1 MKKTYAELVR
11 DELLE
16 RGSVLIGS
24 SALNN
29 GETKNDIDIATTWD
43 IYLDVLY
50 SNNEILHRNNGI
62 MTSHKNDYSKNSKTL
77 WNGVETL
84 KFKDGSKIDILFYY
98 WFLIPIVSDVIN
110 YMIKN
115 KEKLIKNKKLR
126 VETYE
131 NKVCELFYNK
141 YNKDSIE
148 FKIQQKP
155 EVVKYKNYEERLHF
169 KNVDGIV
176 GIYEYDWE
184 KFHNKE
190 VEYKLI
196 EKIQDIDFN
205 DIELLW
211 YPNN

>member
-1 MKKTYAELVR
+1 MKKTYAEIIKNEFLK
-11 DELLE
+11 
-16 RGSVLIGS
+16 RGSILVGS

-29 GETKNDIDIATTWD
+29 SVTKNDIDIATTWD

-50 SNNEILHRNNGI
+50 SNNEILHRNNKI

-84 KFKDGSKIDILFYY
+84 KFKDGSKIDILFYH
-98 WFLIPIVSDVIN
+98 WFLLPIISNVIN

-131 NKVCELFYNK
+131 NEICELFYSK
-141 YNKDSIE
+141 YDKDSIE
-148 FKIQQKP
+148 FKIQQKS

-176 GIYEYDWE
+176 GLYEYDWDE
-184 KFHNKE
+184 IANKKLK
-190 VEYKLI
+190 YKLI
-196 EKIQDIDFN
+196 EKIEDVDFS
-205 DIELLW
+205 DIEFYW